1 VGITRSPT
9 TATVTTDPIASPG
22 FPPYK
27 WISLLTR
34 GHCSGLGP
42 EIAMFVQWSD
52 EHRAHLMDW
61 YIKPSQGGALIDA
74 RNILR
79 PETVESLFLAYRAT
93 GDEIYREWG
102 WKIFQAFQKY
112 CRWIRPCCSIAWRR
126 SGWERHSVS
135 GIQ

>member
-1 VGITRSPT
+1 
-9 TATVTTDPIASPG
+9 
-22 FPPYK
+22 
-27 WISLLTR
+27 
-34 GHCSGLGP
+34 
-42 EIAMFVQWSD
+42 MFVQWSD

-112 CRWIRPCCSIAWRR
+112 CRVPTGGYAGIEDVQVDPPVLLDRMETF
-126 SGWERHSVS
+126 WERRSVS
-135 GIQ
+135 GIRWMRGDGTRVTDSNRRVSLPPVRRL